1 MHPVE
6 RLKLVGGGAY
16 PADCAMIYYGPAGEL
31 QSSDLTRYFNDWA
44 AEPNETKCS
53 GDAAR
58 LL

>member
-6 RLKLVGGGAY
+6 RLKLATGGAH
-16 PADCAMIYYGPAGEL
+16 PANCAMIYYGSAGEL
-31 QSSDLTRYFNDWA
+31 QSSDLTRYFNDLA